1 MWLLLAVWQCHSV
14 TRSEQGL
21 GLRQGQCLLIFAQL
35 IRKRYGQAHYQRT
48 ATATATTFRSYSGAH
63 NRCADMLVPV
73 HLAVICARVCVCVS
87 RQRGV
92 AAKPQWHQWAI
103 STMWRWCRRS
113 PCSFAGL
120 ATPSYLLCPYPM
132 ATPAQHI
139 VCVCGS
145 GGAAHRCKTDKTA
158 SRLPALG
165 IPNLTHVAHCNCK
178 CLSFRHAAPN

>member
-63 NRCADMLVPV
+63 NRCAARACTLGC
-73 HLAVICARVCVCVS
+73 HLCVCVCVLPDS
-87 RQRGV
+87 EAWQRNRNGINEPYQQCDV
-92 AAKPQWHQWAI
+92 DAAAVHAHLLASLHPA
-103 STMWRWCRRS
+103 T
-113 PCSFAGL
+113 CSA
-120 ATPSYLLCPYPM
+120 PYPM

-145 GGAAHRCKTDKTA
+145 GKGAHRFKTDKTA